1 MTVDRLG
8 LEMCDNC
15 FTTEIKSF
23 PDETTW
29 NSFDLE
35 LTKKL
40 GQGKMKN
47 IKFVN
52 DAQRDK
58 DDGQYIYE
66 CSTCG
71 EKWKMKDPDNAFR
84 GYFLKLSTLG
94 RVTTNLN
101 WGQKFWLGLIGLIVI
116 RVIYGLLTN

>member
-1 MTVDRLG
+1 
-8 LEMCDNC
+8 MCDNC
-15 FTTEIKSF
+15 FLAEIKSF

-29 NSFDLE
+29 TSFDLE

-47 IKFVN
+47 IKFVH
-52 DAQRDK
+52 DGQRDK

-66 CSTCG
+66 CLACG

-84 GYFLKLSTLG
+84 GYFLKLSTLEK
-94 RVTTNLN
+94 VTTNLN
-101 WGQKFWLGLIGLIVI
+101 WGQIFWLGLIGLIII
-116 RVIYGLLTN
+116 RVIYWLLTN